1 MSWFSLVDISF
12 SGHALRKERL
22 KARMLSFNKEIW
34 GANLTL
40 VSYISLHLYLGSCLH
55 FNLHCN
61 VMLCNLVSEYMFCF
75 CNLVTV
81 AFETVENWKR
91 GPSWELMD
99 PCVSFPK
106 LRLSLALM
114 MLLFYWPLSRL
125 FLLTLLLYR
134 KIKLGRLF
142 IFQISNYWNYLKQ
155 ILFRFLSTQLDRLQ
169 YMGFLN
175 CSGLE

>member
-1 MSWFSLVDISF
+1 MSWFSLVHISF

-22 KARMLSFNKEIW
+22 KVRMLSFNKEIW

-61 VMLCNLVSEYMFCF
+61 LMLCNLVSEYMFCF

-81 AFETVENWKR
+81 AFEIVENWKR
-91 GPSWELMD
+91 GP
-99 PCVSFPK
+99 
-106 LRLSLALM
+106 RT
-114 MLLFYWPLSRL
+114 L
-125 FLLTLLLYR
+125 FLYR
-134 KIKLGRLF
+134 NIKLGRLF

-155 ILFRFLSTQLDRLQ
+155 MLFRFLSTQLDRLQ